1 MCHPNGALYSNKL
14 MSHLLATS
22 YSLLQPSFS
31 NRIVDSCYN
40 VITVNV
46 HEQNIRRH

>member
-1 MCHPNGALYSNKL
+1 
-14 MSHLLATS
+14 MSDLLATS

-46 HEQNIRRH
+46 HEKNIRRRGHGNTYEGPHQC